1 MKVLPESRLGKC
13 SVGLTMFFLL
23 LITTFF
29 AFMLL
34 GLVTFDEGHWWDLTV
49 GVAVLVEIIAFIL
62 SIMAVRKT
70 NERSILIYLSII
82 IGICV
87 ILFLFLHSLFIN
99 DWFKYTIFINDSSI
113 ANIRYM
119 DNRILLR
126 TFKNIKYVVLFI
138 LSCLV
143 KENWRTNG
151 NIKRQNNRIWE

>member
-13 SVGLTMFFLL
+13 SVGLTIFFLM
-23 LITTFF
+23 LISTFF

-34 GLVTFDEGHWWDLTV
+34 GLVSFDEGHWWDLTV

-62 SIMAVRKT
+62 SIMAMRKT

-99 DWFKYTIFINDSSI
+99 D
-113 ANIRYM
+113 
-119 DNRILLR
+119 
-126 TFKNIKYVVLFI
+126 
-138 LSCLV
+138 
-143 KENWRTNG
+143 
-151 NIKRQNNRIWE
+151 